1 MILLKNWLLGGAE
14 LTKQIKT
21 MKQAGKLV
29 ETRDYIDPARGGK
42 RKQHFQRMATNME
55 IEWKA

>member
-1 MILLKNWLLGGAE
+1 
-14 LTKQIKT
+14 

-42 RKQHFQRMATNME
+42 RKQHFQRMATNKE
-55 IEWKA
+55 IEMKVNDEDTEI